1 PARNGQ
7 YSPSR
12 RQRPRSEGQPM
23 KRYLSLL
30 LLMVCLAALASADEP
45 SAAPADLSRV
55 WQVQRNQALVQ
66 ELVEGGLNLARTEDH
81 LQRARYCNELATN
94 LADEIRQA
102 ADDHDGDRAIELG
115 RHLQDVLQNGVAAN
129 LNKERAQVPHGSTR
143 ETEMNSVR
151 IQTGDITDH
160 LLKEL
165 DQILKDNPA
174 ALEQVLQAIQEA
186 QAAVAAAG
194 KGK

>member
-1 PARNGQ
+1 
-7 YSPSR
+7 
-12 RQRPRSEGQPM
+12 M
-23 KRYLSLL
+23 KRYLSLSSL
-30 LLMVCLAALASADEP
+30 LVGLAALASADEP
-45 SAAPADLSRV
+45 SAPPADLGRV
-55 WQVQRNQALVQ
+55 WQVQRNQGLVQ
-66 ELVEGGLNLARTEDH
+66 DLIEGGVHLANAEDH
-81 LQRARYCNELATN
+81 LQRARYCNDLATS
-94 LADEIRQA
+94 LAEEIRQA

-151 IQTGDITDH
+151 IESGNITNH

-174 ALEQVLQAIQEA
+174 ALKEVLQAVGEA
-186 QAAVAAAG
+186 QNAVAAAG
-194 KGK
+194 KGG

>member
-1 PARNGQ
+1 
-7 YSPSR
+7 
-12 RQRPRSEGQPM
+12 M
-23 KRYLSLL
+23 KRYLSLS
-30 LLMVCLAALASADEP
+30 LLMVGLAALASADEP
-45 SAAPADLSRV
+45 SAAPSDLGRL
-55 WQVQRNQALVQ
+55 WQVQRNQNLVQ

-94 LADEIRQA
+94 LAEEIRQA
-102 ADDHDGDRAIELG
+102 ADDHDGDRAVELG

>member
-1 PARNGQ
+1 
-7 YSPSR
+7 
-12 RQRPRSEGQPM
+12 M
-23 KRYLSLL
+23 KRYLSLS
-30 LLMVCLAALASADEP
+30 LLMVGLAALASADEP
-45 SAAPADLSRV
+45 SVATADLGRV
-55 WQVQRNQALVQ
+55 WQVQRNQGLVQ
-66 ELVEGGLNLARTEDH
+66 DLIEGGLHLAKAEDH
-81 LQRARYCNELATN
+81 LQRARYCNELATS
-94 LADEIRQA
+94 LADELRQA

-151 IQTGDITDH
+151 IESGNITDH

-174 ALEQVLQAIQEA
+174 ALKEVLQAVEEA
-186 QAAVAAAG
+186 QAAVATAG
-194 KGK
+194 KTR

>member
-1 PARNGQ
+1 
-7 YSPSR
+7 
-12 RQRPRSEGQPM
+12 M
-23 KRYLSLL
+23 KRYLSLS
-30 LLMVCLAALASADEP
+30 LLMVGLAALASADEP
-45 SAAPADLSRV
+45 SAAPADLGRV

-66 ELVEGGLNLARTEDH
+66 DLVEGGLHLAKAEDH
-81 LQRARYCNELATN
+81 LQRARYCNDLATS

-102 ADDHDGDRAIELG
+102 ADDHDGDRAVELG

-129 LNKERAQVPHGSTR
+129 LNKERAKVPHGSTR

-151 IQTGDITDH
+151 IESGNITDH

>member
-1 PARNGQ
+1 
-7 YSPSR
+7 
-12 RQRPRSEGQPM
+12 M
-23 KRYLSLL
+23 KRYLSLS
-30 LLMVCLAALASADEP
+30 LLMVGLAALASADEP
-45 SAAPADLSRV
+45 STAPADLGRV

-66 ELVEGGLNLARTEDH
+66 DLVEGGLHLAKAEDH
-81 LQRARYCNELATN
+81 LQRARYCNDLATS

-102 ADDHDGDRAIELG
+102 ADDHDGDRAVELG
-115 RHLQDVLQNGVAAN
+115 WHLQDVLQNGVAAN
-129 LNKERAQVPHGSTR
+129 LNKERAQIPHGSTR

-151 IQTGDITDH
+151 IESGNITDH

-174 ALEQVLQAIQEA
+174 ALKEVLQAVEEA